1 MGGFTVKKPA
11 RRRSHRY
18 RVNLKLAFYMR
29 VQGFPAKKP
38 ADGRYFMIKVNF
50 GLQQAGVI

>member
-1 MGGFTVKKPA
+1 MKKPA

-38 ADGRYFMIKVNF
+38 ADGRYFMIKANF
-50 GLQQAGVI
+50 GLKQAGVI